1 MKLGAIGE
9 ATAENYLLSKKW
21 KILER
26 NWFNSKGYRIGELDL
41 IAEDCR
47 GELVFV
53 EIKTRNGRKGE
64 VIPEENLNQEKL
76 KKIIKIAQSFLN
88 QRNWQGRSWRI
99 DLIAITM
106 DWKIR
111 KLSIHHVK
119 AIHF

>member
-9 ATAENYLLSKKW
+9 TIAESYLLSKKW

-53 EIKTRNGRKGE
+53 EIKTRKGRLGE
-64 VIPEENLNQEKL
+64 VTPEENLNQQKL

-88 QRNWQGRSWRI
+88 QRSWQGRRWRV
-99 DLIAITM
+99 DLIAINM
-106 DWKIR
+106 NWKTR
-111 KLSIHHVK
+111 KLSIHHIK